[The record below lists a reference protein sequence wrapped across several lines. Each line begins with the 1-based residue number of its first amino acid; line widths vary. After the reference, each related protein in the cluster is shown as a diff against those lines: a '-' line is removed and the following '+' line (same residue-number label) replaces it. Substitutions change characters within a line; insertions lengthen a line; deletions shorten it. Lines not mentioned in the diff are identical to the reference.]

1 MNNASVKIIAV
12 AGLIIGLTFG
22 ACQEEKITPEKVQVT
37 LDSLEMKLDW
47 LNYRLAEQ
55 QWEAYTGGRA
65 DSLEFYKSLY
75 KHVLSNPATFNILNQ
90 GLNLLKEEED
100 LRRLELLRSFFL
112 THVVENQKEI
122 SSLRDSL
129 EFLKKTFEPEFMGS
143 KIPIKDILDTLYY
156 NKNRIHREMAYRARY
171 AVGHKMDKGME
182 RLFRIRNQEAH
193 RNGYNNYLS
202 MLFNRE
208 EYNQDEIY
216 RFLNELKT
224 LTENTYEAIIQ
235 NVCSGL
241 ALREV
246 EIWDIPFYYAALF
259 KEIDD
264 YYPADSQLKY
274 MNAGLSEIGF
284 SLNKLPLYFDLE
296 YVPEMMP
303 ELHSLLIKS
312 PFDQRITGKLG
323 DGVQNAN
330 ALVKQVGEALYAS
343 HIAQE
348 KPIFNYLND
357 DTWTLSMKTIFAF
370 ITEDRNWLERY
381 IPMPRDLRERYLK
394 AQREWKFIN
403 LRMLLVNLAF
413 ELEAYTNPRRDLNKV
428 YWDIYEKY
436 TLLPRHDDIKVWA
449 VNMIYV
455 ERPLA
460 QKNSL
465 LADIVAAQTIAYLKK
480 NYGSMVGNPETKA
493 FLVQNYFRFGSRY
506 KWRELVQRGTGEEL
520 NPRYYMSYL
529 DYLTGDTAGTN

>member
-216 RFLNELKT
+216 RFMNELKT
-224 LTENTYEAIIQ
+224 LTENTYQASIQ
-235 NVCSGL
+235 NVCSGRD
-241 ALREV
+241 LREV
-246 EIWDIPFYYAALF
+246 EIWYIPFYYAALF
-259 KEIDD
+259 K
-264 YYPADSQLKY
+264 
-274 MNAGLSEIGF
+274 
-284 SLNKLPLYFDLE
+284 
-296 YVPEMMP
+296 
-303 ELHSLLIKS
+303 
-312 PFDQRITGKLG
+312 
-323 DGVQNAN
+323 
-330 ALVKQVGEALYAS
+330 
-343 HIAQE
+343 
-348 KPIFNYLND
+348 
-357 DTWTLSMKTIFAF
+357 
-370 ITEDRNWLERY
+370 
-381 IPMPRDLRERYLK
+381 
-394 AQREWKFIN
+394 
-403 LRMLLVNLAF
+403 
-413 ELEAYTNPRRDLNKV
+413 
-428 YWDIYEKY
+428 
-436 TLLPRHDDIKVWA
+436 
-449 VNMIYV
+449 
-455 ERPLA
+455 
-460 QKNSL
+460 
-465 LADIVAAQTIAYLKK
+465 
-480 NYGSMVGNPETKA
+480 
-493 FLVQNYFRFGSRY
+493 
-506 KWRELVQRGTGEEL
+506 
-520 NPRYYMSYL
+520 
-529 DYLTGDTAGTN
+529 